1 MIQQYE
7 GREPS
12 KSFAPGNGV
21 NTNGSEQSLGRHFLS
36 KQELAFAVGV
46 SVRSVDNWIA
56 QKRIPYIRLSARLIR
71 FDLNRVKAA
80 LARYEIKEV
89 GARSAS
95 HH

>member
-1 MIQQYE
+1 MIQQIQQYE

-21 NTNGSEQSLGRHFLS
+21 NTNGSGQSLGRHFLS

-89 GARSAS
+89 GAR
-95 HH
+95 